1 MRINLFLAKALGI
14 SRRSADSYLEKEK
27 IRVNGE
33 VASTGQQIDL
43 KTDKI
48 TLDGKTL
55 YLNDP
60 NKTTIALYKPRKC
73 ITTRNDPQ
81 KRQTVIDLLPKE
93 LKKLKPIGRLDYD
106 SEGLLLLSDDG
117 ELIYRL
123 THPKFEKEKEYIL
136 ELKDNI
142 SEDLIKDFKKGI
154 MLKEGLAKA
163 DEVKKMSDK
172 KISVILHQGYNRQ
185 LRRMTE
191 LCGNEVTRLKR
202 IRMGEVKLGDLKPGE
217 WKEVYKN

>member
-33 VASTGQQIDL
+33 LASAGQQVDPE
-43 KTDKI
+43 KDEI
-48 TLDGKTL
+48 TLDNRTL
-55 YLNDP
+55 HLNDP

-73 ITTRNDPQ
+73 VTTRKDPQ
-81 KRQTVIDLLPKE
+81 KRRTVIDLLPQE

-117 ELIYRL
+117 ELIYRM
-123 THPKFEKEKEYIL
+123 THPKFEKEKEYVM
-136 ELKDNI
+136 ELQYDI
-142 SEDLIKDFKKGI
+142 SDELIEDFKKGI
-154 MLKEGLAKA
+154 MLTEGLARA
-163 DEVKKMSDK
+163 DRVEKLADK
-172 KISVILHQGYNRQ
+172 KISVTLHQGYNRQ
-185 LRRMTE
+185 LRRMAE

-202 IRMGEVKLGDLKPGE
+202 IRMGDIELGDLKPGE
-217 WKEVYKN
+217 WREV